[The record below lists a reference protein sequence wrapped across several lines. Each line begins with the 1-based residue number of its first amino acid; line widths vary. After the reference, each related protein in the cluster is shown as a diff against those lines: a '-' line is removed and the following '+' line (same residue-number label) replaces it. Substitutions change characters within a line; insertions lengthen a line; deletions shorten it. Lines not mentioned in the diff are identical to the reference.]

1 MKRSIITSLCAL
13 AMLGTVHAQDTFDNE
28 LLQLQHDWA
37 SANYQQRDDAQEQA
51 FDKLVVAVNE
61 FVERYPDRAEAH
73 IWKGIILST
82 QAGVEGGLSALG
94 LAKDSRAELEQA
106 LALDPNA
113 LDGSAYTSLGTLY
126 YKVPGWPIGFG
137 DDDLARENLQK
148 ALELNPNGIDPNYF
162 YGEFL
167 YEEGE
172 YRQAADYLTKALNAP
187 ARPQRP
193 LADSERRKEVEQLL
207 AKVNKKLKKR
217 RS

>member
-1 MKRSIITSLCAL
+1 MKRSIITTLCAL
-13 AMLGTVHAQDTFDNE
+13 SLLGTVQAQDTFDSE

-37 SANYQQRDDAQEQA
+37 NANYQQQDDAQEQA
-51 FDKLVVAVNE
+51 FDDLAVAANE
-61 FVERYPDRAEAH
+61 FVTRYPERAEAH

-82 QAGVEGGLSALG
+82 QAGVEGGLGALG
-94 LAKDSRAELEQA
+94 LAKDSRAELE
-106 LALDPNA
+106 LALTIDPTA

-126 YKVPGWPIGFG
+126 YKVPGWPISFG
-137 DDDLARENLQK
+137 DDDLARENLEK
-148 ALELNPNGIDPNYF
+148 ALALNPHGIDPNFF

-172 YRQAADYLTKALNAP
+172 YARAVEHLNKALNAP
-187 ARPQRP
+187 ARPTRP

>member
-1 MKRSIITSLCAL
+1 MKRSIITTLCAL
-13 AMLGTVHAQDTFDNE
+13 SLLGTVQAQDTFESE
-28 LLQLQHDWA
+28 LLQLQHGWA
-37 SANYQQRDDAQEQA
+37 KANYQQDDDAQEQA
-51 FDKLVVAVNE
+51 FDDLVVVANK
-61 FVERYPDRAEAH
+61 FVARYPDRAEAH

-82 QAGVEGGLSALG
+82 QAGVEGGLGALG

-106 LALDPNA
+106 LKLDPTA

-137 DDDLARENLQK
+137 DDDLAREHLQK
-148 ALELNPNGIDPNYF
+148 ALELNPHGIDPNYF

-172 YRQAADYLTKALNAP
+172 YKQAAEHLSKALEAP
-187 ARPQRP
+187 ARPTRP

-207 AKVNKKLKKR
+207 VKVNKKLKKR

>member
-1 MKRSIITSLCAL
+1 MKRSIITTLCAL
-13 AMLGTVHAQDTFDNE
+13 SLLGTVQAQDTFDSE

-37 SANYQQRDDAQEQA
+37 NANYQQQEDAQEQA
-51 FDKLVVAVNE
+51 FDDLAVAANE
-61 FVERYPDRAEAH
+61 FVTRYPERAEAH

-82 QAGVEGGLSALG
+82 QAGVEGGLGALG
-94 LAKDSRAELEQA
+94 LAKDSRAELE
-106 LALDPNA
+106 LALTIDPTA

-126 YKVPGWPIGFG
+126 YKVPGWPISFG
-137 DDDLARENLQK
+137 DDDLARENLEK
-148 ALELNPNGIDPNYF
+148 ALALNPHGIDPNFF

-172 YRQAADYLTKALNAP
+172 YARAVEHLNKALNAP
-187 ARPQRP
+187 ARPTRP

-217 RS
+217 RN